1 MSFASRRSDGFETNQ
16 PRPTAWP
23 YRDYVI
29 RAFNDD
35 KPYDQF
41 IREQL
46 AGDALGADEARASS
60 WVVPGI
66 A

>member
-1 MSFASRRSDGFETNQ
+1 MDSCAVARYADSNGGDINLTFRN
-16 PRPTAWP
+16 AWR

-41 IREQL
+41 VMEQYL
-46 AGDALGADEARASS
+46 RKVPSS
-60 WVVPGI
+60 EFLRKGKLE
-66 A
+66 